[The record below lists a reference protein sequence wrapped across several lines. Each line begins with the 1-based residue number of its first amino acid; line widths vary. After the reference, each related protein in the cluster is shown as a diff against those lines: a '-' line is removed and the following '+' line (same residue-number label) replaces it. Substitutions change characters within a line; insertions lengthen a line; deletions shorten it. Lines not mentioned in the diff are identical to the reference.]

1 MTPYL
6 IEGAKNFRDNL
17 NEQNHFI
24 EGKVQIL
31 NRHLNKVLRV
41 NDVIMESNSESLNS
55 HMPSSKSLMSSMLRG
70 VP

>member
-24 EGKVQIL
+24 EGKV
-31 NRHLNKVLRV
+31 
-41 NDVIMESNSESLNS
+41 
-55 HMPSSKSLMSSMLRG
+55 
-70 VP
+70 